1 MTVMQKKKF
10 FDNQT
15 ICLPHQTKVLEVRGD
30 PVNEEKT
37 LSYKRHGNLMSLQGL
52 SGIICCFVIVSSHRN
67 SNCWISSSL

>member
-37 LSYKRHGNLMSLQGL
+37 LSYTN
-52 SGIICCFVIVSSHRN
+52 VTET
-67 SNCWISSSL
+67 